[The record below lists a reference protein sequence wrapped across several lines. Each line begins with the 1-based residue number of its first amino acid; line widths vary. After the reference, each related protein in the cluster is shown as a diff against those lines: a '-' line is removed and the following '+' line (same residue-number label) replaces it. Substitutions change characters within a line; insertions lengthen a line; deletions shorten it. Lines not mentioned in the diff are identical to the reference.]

1 MVVQSVN
8 KISSE
13 CSGLIL
19 LGKIYNNVLNI
30 KKLDLCINLR
40 KFTIGF

>member
-19 LGKIYNNVLNI
+19 LGKIFSVLNEYI
-30 KKLDLCINLR
+30 EFPYK
-40 KFTIGF
+40 